1 MSKTL
6 TGGAA
11 AALLLSGLLIAGAPA
26 SIAGQALTRATKY
39 DFTTLLDSRKDRVR
53 ATRCAAINSL
63 GTVAVT
69 VQDLESGASRI
80 VTKRTPTDA
89 PVVVADTA
97 SVADF
102 PTFCDNGF
110 GSLPSD
116 PSIND
121 TGEVAFQGNPRRLA
135 TRAD

>member
-26 SIAGQALTRATKY
+26 QVAGQAQTGATKY

-69 VQDLESGASRI
+69 VQDLESGVTRM
-80 VTKRTPTDA
+80 VTKGTPDRRSGRGGGHR
-89 PVVVADTA
+89 VG
-97 SVADF
+97 
-102 PTFCDNGF
+102 CGF
-110 GSLPSD
+110 SD
-116 PSIND
+116 VLRQRVRESSI
-121 TGEVAFQGNPRRLA
+121 GPIHQRHG
-135 TRAD
+135 